1 MNLIY
6 TDKLK
11 DEREKRGYSYADMSK
26 LLGYKSPSTY
36 MYIEKGKTTPKLDV
50 MISISKI
57 LNKPLDYFFNLEVQE
72 DWIDVPN
79 KTD

>member
-57 LNKPLDYFFNLEVQE
+57 LDKPLDYFFNLKVQD
-72 DWIDVPN
+72 DWISVVN

>member
-57 LNKPLDYFFNLEVQE
+57 LNKPLDYFFNLKVQD
-72 DWIDVPN
+72 DWIRVVN